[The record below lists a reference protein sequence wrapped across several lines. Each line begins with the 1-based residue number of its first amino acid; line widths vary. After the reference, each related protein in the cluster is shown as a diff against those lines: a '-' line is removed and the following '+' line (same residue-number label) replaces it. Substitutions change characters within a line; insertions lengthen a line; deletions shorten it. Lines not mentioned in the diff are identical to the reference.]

1 MEAAVLQASNRV
13 LVVQP
18 DDLTRQQMSGAL
30 ASVGFIV
37 MEASSFEAARGVLTT
52 TPVDVLLT
60 DLRLGEYNGLHLV
73 LLARSVR
80 PDVAAVVIAPTPDG
94 VLQRDADVL
103 GATFVL
109 HPVSVDE
116 LRVAVIRT
124 VHRDGQ
130 NTDPLRPPFERRHGD
145 RRQPAHAAA
154 AEVDQRV
161 RDRRDAID
169 DP

>member
-1 MEAAVLQASNRV
+1 MRQASHCV

-18 DDLTRQQMSGAL
+18 DDLTRQQMSSAL

-37 MEASSFEAARGVLTT
+37 MGASSFEAARGVLNTA
-52 TPVDVLLT
+52 PVDVLLT

-80 PDVAAVVIAPTPDG
+80 PDVAAVVIAPTADG

-109 HPVSVDE
+109 RPVSVHE
-116 LRVAVIRT
+116 LRGAVIRT
-124 VHRDGQ
+124 VQRDRQ
-130 NTDPLRPPFERRHGD
+130 STDPLRPPFERRHGD
-145 RRQPAHAAA
+145 RRQSARAAA